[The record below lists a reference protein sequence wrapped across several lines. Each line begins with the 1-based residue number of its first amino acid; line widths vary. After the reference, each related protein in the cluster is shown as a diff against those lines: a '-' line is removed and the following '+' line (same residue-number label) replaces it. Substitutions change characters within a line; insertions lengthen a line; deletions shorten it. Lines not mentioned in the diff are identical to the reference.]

1 MSPTGEERPTR
12 PPPLSP
18 RRPDAFLTLVAAKR
32 GHLRKGGAPDLEAA
46 ARAVLHDWNSGAI
59 RYYAEPPAPSGGV
72 TLVSHFA
79 DGFDW
84 EAAPTVVE
92 TVTAPC
98 PSGLDMPGGSGSGG
112 GWGWG
117 GGADGAGLGSP
128 PRKTATVPV
137 LLIEGCVTI
146 ALNAHRGPS
155 SKAVTNTRPRQ
166 LEPIATQAASH
177 VARASARLTFLAS

>member
-1 MSPTGEERPTR
+1 MTME
-12 PPPLSP
+12 
-18 RRPDAFLTLVAAKR
+18 
-32 GHLRKGGAPDLEAA
+32 LEA
-46 ARAVLHDWNSGAI
+46 V
-59 RYYAEPPAPSGGV
+59 
-72 TLVSHFA
+72 
-79 DGFDW
+79 

-98 PSGLDMPGGSGSGG
+98 PSGSDLPGGSGSGG

-117 GGADGAGLGSP
+117 GGEGGAGLTP
-128 PRKTATVPV
+128 PRKTATVPA

-146 ALNAHRGPS
+146 ALNAQRGPS
-155 SKAVTNTRPRQ
+155 STAVTNTRPRQ